1 MNPTIDKYVP
11 PKILRTLGDYVRR
24 KQVIEE
30 LKGKEVMTIRP
41 FSIVIL
47 ELKEKLKQLTSY
59 FGEPRYGGKMY
70 ETRWV
75 YPFHKK
81 VQWYYKGIMNW
92 EWQGTGEFINR
103 MDLPEFQAAFKSF
116 LSSIYYNNKDP
127 EPEEIK
133 TIIKTSF
140 SRGMFTDARN
150 IQFYNKKF
158 KSTCKLFKIRVVIG
172 SMNYTTPVH
181 QYYHPRN
188 LKRWD
193 KVTKKTSNAGLK
205 ADTTYSWCDDYRRG
219 GWTFGGITIADL
231 ESLYRVNNGLKPNAT
246 KDASGNKITL
256 KYGDYAEWYLHKLV

>member
-24 KQVIEE
+24 KAVIEE

-47 ELKEKLKQLTSY
+47 ELKKKLKQLNSY
-59 FGEPRYGGKMY
+59 LGEPIYGGKMY

-92 EWQGTGEFINR
+92 EWQGSGEFINR
-103 MDLPEFQAAFKSF
+103 MDLPEFQEAFKSF
-116 LSSIYYNNKDP
+116 LNSIYYNNKDP

-133 TIIKTSF
+133 TIIKKWYGDVKF
-140 SRGMFTDARN
+140 ADVRN
-150 IQFYNKKF
+150 TQFYKKF
-158 KSTCKLFKIRVVIG
+158 SCKLFKMRVVIG
-172 SMNYTTPVH
+172 TMNYTTPAN
-181 QYYHPRN
+181 QYYHPTN

-205 ADTTYSWCDDYRRG
+205 ADTTYSWSDEFSRG

-231 ESLYRVNNGLKPNAT
+231 ERLYRVNNGLKPNAT